1 MNGFD
6 WNNNGKRDSFDAF
19 MDMEIMNETG
29 KSSSEKNS
37 SNGASTKK
45 TVYNASKDSD
55 GAVILK
61 CIVVTAICV
70 GAMLLPLF
78 IEAGSLF
85 FGIIMLAAAFFGAAI
100 LSNKKCLGSNPPR
113 HYIIYFAPPRSR
125 FRKSRLLQKWRF

>member
-29 KSSSEKNS
+29 KSSSEKSS

-45 TVYNASKDSD
+45 TVYDASKDSD

-70 GAMLLPLF
+70 GVMLLPLF

-100 LSNKKCLGSNPPR
+100 LSNKKCPGSNPPR
-113 HYIIYFAPPRSR
+113 HFIIYFTPPSSC
-125 FRKSRLLQKWRF
+125 FRKSQLLQKWRF